1 MYEPL
6 RASLMAIWSEMSRAS
21 QKYPALYHQR
31 FSDPM
36 LVGPGL
42 ISEEAFAAFQGMFP
56 DKEWASWEQTPDG
69 SYWGRFH
76 GNKDGLDEFEQ
87 LAESA
92 YLVVQEFNSELP
104 EGHGFHGWL
113 NVIHD
118 MARDFPTPLLRTR
131 YGVWGIDPQPTGDK
145 FDELVNLW
153 ENSAAARFRP
163 HPFFN
168 LLVHNVFTSSMSAI
182 ELILAPEKA
191 LLVGEWLEDLPALLS
206 SFDDEP
212 SQASTIDGPCRP
224 IQACATQ
231 DSLIQA
237 PPSTEAKAEVAQ
249 PIIEI
254 NFDGTT
260 WDFRYDFAG
269 VRESDRITT
278 NLNGFHLYRTILD
291 RDGKQRLTSLE
302 FWRAA
307 GLRFPGILYA
317 SGGSV
322 DEDAGTGDCVFSADD
337 EDEPLLLHGGSR
349 EEMLDKQ
356 GKQEIDKR
364 LQTLNADLGKC
375 MNPDRRE
382 EIKQELQNLEAWR
395 SRMVNIRGKSR
406 TLVGND
412 EEKARKRIT
421 NRLKDAR
428 DTLSQKLNMPT
439 LAHYL
444 SMTVS
449 NSNGWSYDSRRAL
462 MLLRQHSPQS

>member
-1 MYEPL
+1 MNETL

-31 FSDPM
+31 LSDPM
-36 LVGPGL
+36 LVGPDL

-56 DKEWASWEQTPDG
+56 DKEWASWERTPDG

-76 GNKDGLDEFEQ
+76 GSRDGLDEFER

-92 YLVVQEFNSELP
+92 YLVLKEFDSELP
-104 EGHGFHGWL
+104 EGHGYHGWL

-131 YGVWGIDPQPTGDK
+131 YGVWGIDPQPTDDK
-145 FDELVNLW
+145 FDEVVNLW

-168 LLVHNVFTSSMSAI
+168 QLVHNVFTSSMSAI
-182 ELILAPEKA
+182 ELILSPENA
-191 LLVGEWLEDLPALLS
+191 LLVGDYLDDLPVVLS

-212 SQASTIDGPCRP
+212 SQESTIDGPCRP
-224 IQACATQ
+224 IPACDTQ
-231 DSLIQA
+231 DSQIQA

-254 NFDGTT
+254 NFDGKT
-260 WDFRYDFAG
+260 WDFSFDFAG
-269 VRESDRITT
+269 TRESDSIKA
-278 NLNGFHLYRTILD
+278 NLNGFHLYRTILE
-291 RDGKQRLTSLE
+291 RDGKERMSSLE
-302 FWRAA
+302 FWKAA
-307 GLRFPGILYA
+307 GLRTRNISYA
-317 SGGSV
+317 SGGTV
-322 DEDAGTGDCVFSADD
+322 DADAESRDGVFDADD
-337 EDEPLLLHGGSR
+337 EPLVLHGGSQ
-349 EEMLDKQ
+349 EEVLDEQ

-364 LQTLNADLGKC
+364 LRTLKSDLGKC
-375 MNPDRRE
+375 MNSERRE
-382 EIKQELQNLEAWR
+382 EIKQELQNLVAWR

-421 NRLKDAR
+421 NRLRDAR
-428 DTLSQKLNMPT
+428 DTLAHKMNMPR

-444 SMTVS
+444 SEYVT
-449 NSNGWSYDSRRAL
+449 NRNGWSYDSRRAFL
-462 MLLRQHSPQS
+462 LLRSHSPQS